1 MTIKKKYK
9 VRCVDN
15 RPYNPDQKIQ
25 NLTKGKVYET
35 YDTPHSSSFTVVNNL
50 GNEVNYLAE
59 RFEVITLEELREEK
73 LKEIGI

>member
-15 RPYNPDQKIQ
+15 RPYGPGQSIQ

-35 YDTPHSSSFTVVNNL
+35 YDTPNSSSFAVVNNL
-50 GNEVNYLAE
+50 GNEVNYMAE